1 MTATGTG
8 LPAGPSRA
16 RRVVVGAALVATVVL
31 VLVAAVIW
39 VRTGFRVTGG
49 YMWLV
54 VPITLLAA
62 LTYTGAGSVIVLRRS
77 ETRIGWLLVAM
88 GVSVSL
94 TYVGFALASAP
105 GSPLAVPDDVAAVAG
120 LIAAGIVSPVGA
132 AIAVVFGLIFP
143 TDRLLGP
150 DWRWGVVLGVMGA
163 ALSAVG
169 NFVRPGPILFL
180 PAIDNPLVPPGR
192 AGPEALLLPVGI
204 LLLAAGAMLAAAS
217 LLVRYRTAEG
227 DTRRQIRL
235 VVAAGIGL
243 AALYVTFLGFSVAGI
258 SGPARDVVSVLMAVA
273 LLLSP
278 VAILVAIARYRLYD
292 IDRLVG
298 RGFVYGGLL
307 ALLAGLYA
315 ASMRLFTA
323 LFGDLLGGSSEIALV
338 VTTLVLAT
346 TLTPIKSRLER
357 VATRWSHEGS
367 GVNGAAQPADDG
379 AADAGTA
386 GASTDAA
393 GASTDA
399 PGALSSG
406 QLVLDPATREAL
418 RQLVRDVLA
427 EEGLHGTPTS
437 GGVGGSAVERETP
450 GSPASQAS

>member
-1 MTATGTG
+1 VTVTGTE

-16 RRVVVGAALVATVVL
+16 RRFVVGAALIATVVL

-49 YMWLV
+49 YMWVV
-54 VPITLLAA
+54 VPVTLLAA
-62 LTYTGAGSVIVLRRS
+62 LTYTGAGSVIVLRRN

-88 GVSVSL
+88 GLSVAL

-105 GSPLAVPDDVAAVAG
+105 GSPLAVSDDVAAVAG
-120 LIAAGIVSPVGA
+120 LLSAGIVSPVGA
-132 AIAVVFGLIFP
+132 ALAVAFGLIFP

-150 DWRWGVVLGVMGA
+150 RWRWGIVLGVVGA
-163 ALSAVG
+163 VLSVVG

-180 PAIDNPLVPPGR
+180 PAIDNPLVPQ
-192 AGPEALLLPVGI
+192 AGATPAALLLPVGI
-204 LLLAAGAMLAAAS
+204 LLLASGALMAAAS
-217 LLVRYRTAEG
+217 LLVRYRSAVG

-243 AALYVTFLGFSVAGI
+243 AALYVAFLAFSVADI
-258 SGPARDVVSVLMAVA
+258 SGVARDAISVLMAIA

-278 VAILVAIARYRLYD
+278 VAVLVAIARYRLYD

-323 LFGDLLGGSSEIALV
+323 LFGGLLGESSEIALV
-338 VTTLVLAT
+338 VTTLLLAT

-357 VATRWSHEGS
+357 VATRWSHESGGEGGS
-367 GVNGAAQPADDG
+367 AVPAASGAAEVTAAG
-379 AADAGTA
+379 TGADASGTA
-386 GASTDAA
+386 
-393 GASTDA
+393 A
-399 PGALSSG
+399 PGNATI
-406 QLVLDPATREAL
+406 DPATREAL
-418 RQLVRDVLA
+418 RQLVREVLA
-427 EEGLHGTPTS
+427 EDG
-437 GGVGGSAVERETP
+437 P
-450 GSPASQAS
+450 GRPSSHAS

>member
-1 MTATGTG
+1 VTVTRTE
-8 LPAGPSRA
+8 LPAGPSRT
-16 RRVVVGAALVATVVL
+16 RRWVVGAALVATAVL

-62 LTYTGAGSVIVLRRS
+62 LTYTGSGSVIVLRRS

-88 GVSVSL
+88 GLSVAL

-105 GSPLAVPDDVAAVAG
+105 GSRLAVPEDVAAVAA
-120 LIAAGIVSPVGA
+120 LLAAGIVSPLGA
-132 AIAVVFGLIFP
+132 ALAVAFGLIFP
-143 TDRLLGP
+143 TDRLLGHA
-150 DWRWGVVLGVMGA
+150 WRWGIVLGVAGA

-180 PAIDNPLVPPGR
+180 PAIDNPLVPPEGT
-192 AGPEALLLPVGI
+192 GPAALLLPVGI
-204 LLLAAGAMLAAAS
+204 LLLAGGALLAAAS
-217 LLVRYRTAEG
+217 LLVRYRTAVG

-243 AALYVTFLGFSVAGI
+243 AALYVTFLGFSVAGV
-258 SGPARDVVSVLMAVA
+258 GGLARDVISVLMAIA

-323 LFGDLLGGSSEIALV
+323 LFGGLLGDSSEIALV
-338 VTTLVLAT
+338 VTTLVLAS
-346 TLTPIKSRLER
+346 TLTPIKTRLER
-357 VATRWSHEGS
+357 VATRWSRESGGGGDAQALEGTV
-367 GVNGAAQPADDG
+367 GVAA
-379 AADAGTA
+379 TA
-386 GASTDAA
+386 G
-393 GASTDA
+393 
-399 PGALSSG
+399 
-406 QLVLDPATREAL
+406 VEAL
-418 RQLVRDVLA
+418 EPAVRDAVRQLVREVLA
-427 EEGLHGTPTS
+427 EEGATAARARDGTADRPQAAPRPLIA
-437 GGVGGSAVERETP
+437 GEDAADTP
-450 GSPASQAS
+450 GSATSHAS